1 MKKQGL
7 LLIAGG
13 LLALASCQN
22 DANTGASDAQIDSMV
37 NARVE
42 ELRMEMMMQN
52 DSLINAMAT
61 LKADSIC
68 GAKTGGTSTS
78 GTKKPSTNNTPSKP
92 EPTKPTTIGN
102 GKPRL
107 GDKANQDPNT
117 VGNGKPRMGDKKDQD
132 ANTIGNGKPK
142 MGNNK

>member
-22 DANTGASDAQIDSMV
+22 DANNGASDAQIDSMV

-52 DSLINAMAT
+52 DSLINEMA
-61 LKADSIC
+61 LMKADSIC
-68 GAKTGGTSTS
+68 GAKTGSGSSAS
-78 GTKKPSTNNTPSKP
+78 GTKKPGSNTSSKP
-92 EPTKPTTIGN
+92 EPTKPSTIGN

-117 VGNGKPRMGDKKDQD
+117 VGNGKPRLGDKRDQD

>member
-78 GTKKPSTNNTPSKP
+78 GTKKPSTNTPSKP